1 MYNATVIPRAYSIK
15 GFDGI
20 GKGCYTFCKYID
32 GGFAMKARKLVGDHP
47 TFTDA
52 ELKVY
57 GETFS
62 RMLQCATV
70 SVKDSYDDTE
80 FAKLRAV
87 VEEDFPLLHKC
98 AERKTFSD
106 DCWMYKIPGKDTS
119 RNILLMSHHD
129 VVPAD
134 DDWTMPAFEGIIKD
148 GKVYGRGAADTKG
161 SLCAIL
167 FAAEEMLKEGIT
179 PPVNLYIVSSHN
191 EELGGDGMPTIR
203 QYFLENNITFE
214 VILDEG
220 GAIVEPP
227 LAGMDCEMC
236 AMVAVHEKGRLKL
249 KCTAQNESSHVSL
262 TAFKGNPVER
272 MAQFIQEITTKNIFI
287 RRLNP
292 QTRAMFTALAP
303 YCKLPMKILLSNLW
317 LFGGLLTKV
326 LPKLNA
332 TAGGMVGTTCNFQEI
347 QGSVNSKTCTSSVM
361 LRNINE
367 EDLKADYAAFKAVA
381 DKYGIT
387 LETERDQYYA
397 PADMDSPAYAY
408 TMDCLAKVFPR
419 YPAAPYILPA
429 GTDAWHLT
437 PVCNCVLRFAPTRM
451 SKQQLGSIHS
461 ADENLDISAIAEAAA
476 FYKYFTVNY
485 R

>member
-1 MYNATVIPRAYSIK
+1 
-15 GFDGI
+15 
-20 GKGCYTFCKYID
+20 
-32 GGFAMKARKLVGDHP
+32 MKARKLAGQHP
-47 TFTDA
+47 TFTQE

-57 GETFS
+57 AETFS

-70 SVKDSYDDTE
+70 SVKDSHDDTE

-87 VEEDFPLLHKC
+87 VESDFPTLHEKAQRMIL
-98 AERKTFSD
+98 AE
-106 DCWMYKIPGKDTS
+106 DCWMYKIPGRDPS

-134 DDWTMPAFEGIIKD
+134 DDWTIPAFEGIIKD

-167 FAAEEMLKEGIT
+167 FGMEEMLREGIQ
-179 PPVNLYIVSSHN
+179 PPVNVYIVSSHN
-191 EELGGDGMPTIR
+191 EELGGNGMAAT
-203 QYFLENNITFE
+203 LEYCQSNGITFE

-227 LAGMDCEMC
+227 LPGMNCEMC

-249 KCTAQNESSHVSL
+249 NCTAKNESSHVSL

-272 MAQFIQEITTKNIFI
+272 MAQFIQEITKGDVFLRKMNPMTK
-287 RRLNP
+287 
-292 QTRAMFTALAP
+292 AMFTGLAP
-303 YCKLPMKILLSNLW
+303 YCKFPMNLLFSNLW
-317 LFGGLLTKV
+317 LFGGILLKV
-326 LPKLNA
+326 LPKMNA
-332 TAGGMVGTTCNFQEI
+332 TAGGMVGTTCNFQKIE
-347 QGSVNSKTCTSSVM
+347 GSTNDKVCTASVM

-367 EDLKADYAAFKAVA
+367 EDLKVDYAAFKAIA

-387 LETERDQYYA
+387 LETERDEYYA
-397 PADMDSPAYAY
+397 PADMASPAYAY
-408 TMDCLAKVFPR
+408 TMDCLAKIFPR

-429 GTDAWHLT
+429 GTDAWRLT

-461 ADENLDISAIAEAAA
+461 ADENLDISAIGEAAV
-476 FYKYFTVNY
+476 FYKYFAVNY
-485 R
+485 K

>member
-1 MYNATVIPRAYSIK
+1 MKAS
-15 GFDGI
+15 
-20 GKGCYTFCKYID
+20 
-32 GGFAMKARKLVGDHP
+32 KARKLEGQHP
-47 TFTDA
+47 QFTKE
-52 ELKVY
+52 ELNVY
-57 GETFS
+57 AKTFS

-70 SVKDSYDDTE
+70 SVKDQHDDTE
-80 FAKLRAV
+80 FAKLRQV
-87 VEEDFPLLHKC
+87 VAEDFPLLQQK
-98 AERKTFSD
+98 AEHQLLAE

-167 FAAEEMLKEGIT
+167 FGMEEMLREGIV
-179 PPVNLYIVSSHN
+179 PPVNVYIVSSHN
-191 EELGGDGMPTIR
+191 EELGGNGMAAT
-203 QYFLENNITFE
+203 LEYCQKNNLTFE

-227 LAGMDCEMC
+227 LPGMNCEMC

-249 KCTAQNESSHVSL
+249 KCTARNESSHVSL

-272 MAQFIQEITTKNIFI
+272 MSQFINEITTKNVFI
-287 RRLNP
+287 RRLHP
-292 QTRAMFTALAP
+292 QPRAMFEGLAP
-303 YCKLPMKILLSNLW
+303 YCKLPMKVLFSNLW
-317 LFGGLLTKV
+317 LFGGILLKV
-326 LPKLNA
+326 LPKMNA
-332 TAGGMVGTTCNFQEI
+332 TAGGMIGTTCNFQSI
-347 QGSVNSKTCTSSVM
+347 QGSVNSKECTASVM
-361 LRNINE
+361 FRNINE

-387 LETERDQYYA
+387 LETERDEYYA
-397 PADMDSPAYAY
+397 PADMASPAYAY

-419 YPAAPYILPA
+419 FPAAPYILPA
-429 GTDAWHLT
+429 GTDAWRLT

-461 ADENLDISAIAEAAA
+461 ADENLDISAVAEAAA
-476 FYKYFTVNY
+476 FYKYFAANY
-485 R
+485 Q

>member
-1 MYNATVIPRAYSIK
+1 MIVL
-15 GFDGI
+15 
-20 GKGCYTFCKYID
+20 YII
-32 GGFAMKARKLVGDHP
+32 FAAVLLLAAVLLVNTALQTRSARKLEGQHP

-52 ELKVY
+52 ELETY
-57 GETFS
+57 GNTFA
-62 RMLQCATV
+62 RMLRCATV
-70 SVKDSYDDTE
+70 SVAEGHDDTE
-80 FAKLRAV
+80 FAKLRSV
-87 VEEDFPLLHKC
+87 VEEDFPLLHQK
-98 AERKTFSD
+98 AERRLLAE
-106 DCWMYKIPGKDTS
+106 DCWMYKIPGKDPS

-134 DDWTMPAFEGIIKD
+134 TDWTMPAFDGIIKD

-167 FAAEEMLKEGIT
+167 FAAEEMLRAGVT
-179 PPVNLYIVSSHN
+179 PPVNFYIVSSHN
-191 EELGGDGMPTIR
+191 EELGGNGMAATLAYC
-203 QYFLENNITFE
+203 QENGITFE

-249 KCTAQNESSHVSL
+249 KCKAENESSHVSL

-272 MAQFIQEITTKNIFI
+272 MSQFIHEITTKNIFI
-287 RRLNP
+287 RRLHP
-292 QTRAMFTALAP
+292 QTRGLFTGLAP
-303 YCKLPMKILLSNLW
+303 YCKLPMKLLLSNLW
-317 LFGGLLTKV
+317 LFGGLLTKI

-332 TAGGMVGTTCNFQEI
+332 TAGGMVGTTCNFQTI
-347 QGSVNSKTCTSSVM
+347 QGSVNSKVCTASVM

-387 LETERDQYYA
+387 LETERDEYYA
-397 PADMDSPAYAY
+397 PADMDSPAYRY

-419 YPAAPYILPA
+419 FPAAPYILPA
-429 GTDAWHLT
+429 GTDAWRLT

-451 SKQQLGSIHS
+451 SKQQLGSIHA

-476 FYKYFTVNY
+476 FYRYFVENY
-485 R
+485 C

>member
-1 MYNATVIPRAYSIK
+1 MIVL
-15 GFDGI
+15 
-20 GKGCYTFCKYID
+20 YILL
-32 GGFAMKARKLVGDHP
+32 AIVLVLAAVLLLNTCLQTRSARKLEGQHP

-52 ELKVY
+52 ELEAY
-57 GETFS
+57 GNTLS
-62 RMLQCATV
+62 RMLRCATI

-80 FAKLRAV
+80 FAKLRRV
-87 VEEDFPLLHKC
+87 VEEDFPLLHQK
-98 AERKTFSD
+98 AEHRLLSD
-106 DCWMYKIPGKDTS
+106 DCWLYKIPGKDTS

-129 VVPAD
+129 VVAAD
-134 DDWTMPAFEGIIKD
+134 TDWTVAPFEGIIKD

-167 FAAEEMLKEGIT
+167 FAAEEILRAGIT
-179 PPVNLYIVSSHN
+179 PPVNLYILSSHN
-191 EELGGDGMPTIR
+191 EELGGDGMAATLAFC
-203 QYFLENNITFE
+203 QENNITFE

-227 LAGMDCEMC
+227 LAGMNCEMC

-249 KCTAQNESSHVSL
+249 NCTAENESSHVSL
-262 TAFKGNPVER
+262 TGYKGNPVER
-272 MAQFIQEITTKNIFI
+272 MSQFIQEITTKNIFI

-292 QTRAMFTALAP
+292 QTRSMFASLAP
-303 YCKLPMKILLSNLW
+303 YCGLPMKVLLSNLW

-332 TAGGMVGTTCNFQEI
+332 TAGGMVGTTCNFQDI
-347 QGSVNSKTCTSSVM
+347 QGSVNSKKCTASVM
-361 LRNINE
+361 LRNISE

-387 LETERDQYYA
+387 LETQRDEYYG
-397 PADMDSPAYAY
+397 PADMDAPAYRY
-408 TMDCLAKVFPR
+408 TFDCLAKVFPR
-419 YPAAPYILPA
+419 FPAAPYILPA
-429 GTDAWHLT
+429 GTDAWRLT

-451 SKQQLGSIHS
+451 SKQQLGSIHA
-461 ADENLDISAIAEAAA
+461 ADENLDISAVAEAAA
-476 FYKYFTVNY
+476 FYKYFVENY

>member
-1 MYNATVIPRAYSIK
+1 MIILYIILAVIMLFIAILLINTMLQTR
-15 GFDGI
+15 
-20 GKGCYTFCKYID
+20 T
-32 GGFAMKARKLVGDHP
+32 ARKLAGEHP
-47 TFTDA
+47 VFTDTQ
-52 ELKVY
+52 LKVY

-70 SVKDSYDDTE
+70 SVKGSYDDTE
-80 FAKLRAV
+80 FAKLRST
-87 VEEDFPLLHKC
+87 VEKDFPLLHEI
-98 AERKTFSD
+98 AERNIFSD
-106 DCWMYKIPGKDTS
+106 DCWMYKIQGRDPS

-134 DDWTMPAFEGIIKD
+134 TDWTMPAFDGIIKD

-167 FAAEEMLKEGIT
+167 FAAEEMLRDGII

-191 EELGGDGMPTIR
+191 EELGGDGMAATLAYC
-203 QYFLENNITFE
+203 QENGITFD

-227 LAGMDCEMC
+227 LAGMNCEMC

-249 KCTAQNESSHVSL
+249 KCTARNESSHVSL

-272 MAQFIQEITTKNIFI
+272 MSQFIQQITSKNIFI
-287 RRLNP
+287 RKLHP
-292 QTRAMFTALAP
+292 QTRSMFASLAP
-303 YCKLPMKILLSNLW
+303 YCSLPMKVLLSNLW
-317 LFGGLLTKV
+317 LFGGLLTTV

-347 QGSVNSKTCTSSVM
+347 QGSVTGKVCTASVM

-367 EDLKADYAAFKAVA
+367 EDLNADYAAFKAVA

-387 LETERDQYYA
+387 LETERDEYYA
-397 PADMDSPAYAY
+397 PADMTSDAY
-408 TMDCLAKVFPR
+408 TYTLDCLAKVFPR

-429 GTDAWHLT
+429 GTDAWRLT

-451 SKQQLGSIHS
+451 SKQQLGSIHA
-461 ADENLDISAIAEAAA
+461 ADENLDISAIAEAAT
-476 FYKYFTVNY
+476 FYKYFVENF

>member
-1 MYNATVIPRAYSIK
+1 MIVLYVI
-15 GFDGI
+15 
-20 GKGCYTFCKYID
+20 
-32 GGFAMKARKLVGDHP
+32 FAAVLLLAAVLLVNTALQTRSARKLEGQHP

-52 ELKVY
+52 ELETY
-57 GETFS
+57 GNTFA
-62 RMLQCATV
+62 RMLRCATV
-70 SVKDSYDDTE
+70 SVAEGHDDTE
-80 FAKLRAV
+80 FAKLRSV
-87 VEEDFPLLHKC
+87 VEEDFPLLHQK
-98 AERKTFSD
+98 AERRLLAE
-106 DCWMYKIPGKDTS
+106 DCWMYKIPGKDPS

-134 DDWTMPAFEGIIKD
+134 TDWTMPAFDGIIKD

-167 FAAEEMLKEGIT
+167 FAAEEMLRAGVT
-179 PPVNLYIVSSHN
+179 PPVNFYIVSSHN
-191 EELGGDGMPTIR
+191 EELGGNGMAATLAYC
-203 QYFLENNITFE
+203 QENGITFE

-249 KCTAQNESSHVSL
+249 KCKAENESSHVSL

-272 MAQFIQEITTKNIFI
+272 MSQFIHEITTKNVFI
-287 RRLNP
+287 RRLHP
-292 QTRAMFTALAP
+292 QTRGLFTGLAP
-303 YCKLPMKILLSNLW
+303 YCKLPMKLLLSNLW
-317 LFGGLLTKV
+317 LFGGLLTKI

-332 TAGGMVGTTCNFQEI
+332 TAGGMVGTTCNFQTI
-347 QGSVNSKTCTSSVM
+347 QGSVNSKVCTASVM

-387 LETERDQYYA
+387 LETERDEYYA
-397 PADMDSPAYAY
+397 PADMDSPAYRY
-408 TMDCLAKVFPR
+408 TMDCLAKIFPR
-419 YPAAPYILPA
+419 FPAAPYILPA
-429 GTDAWHLT
+429 GTDAWRLT

-451 SKQQLGSIHS
+451 SKQQLGSIHA

-476 FYKYFTVNY
+476 FYRYFVENY

>member
-1 MYNATVIPRAYSIK
+1 MIILYTILGILLLLAAVLLLNTALKTRNARALE
-15 GFDGI
+15 GQ
-20 GKGCYTFCKYID
+20 
-32 GGFAMKARKLVGDHP
+32 HP
-47 TFTDA
+47 VFTDT
-52 ELKVY
+52 ELEEYANV
-57 GETFS
+57 FS
-62 RMLQCATV
+62 RMLRCATV
-70 SVKDSYDDTE
+70 SVKDQYDDTE
-80 FAKLRAV
+80 FAKLRSV
-87 VEEDFPLLHKC
+87 VEEAFPLLHQK
-98 AERKTFSD
+98 AERRILAD
-106 DCWMYKIPGKDTS
+106 DCWMYKIPGKDSS

-129 VVPAD
+129 VVAAD
-134 DDWTMPAFEGIIKD
+134 TDWTMPAFDGIIRD

-167 FAAEEMLKEGIT
+167 FAAEEMLRAGT
-179 PPVNLYIVSSHN
+179 VPPVNLYILSSHN
-191 EELGGDGMPTIR
+191 EELGGDGMSATLAYC
-203 QYFLENNITFE
+203 QENGITFE

-227 LAGMDCEMC
+227 LAGMNCEMC

-249 KCTAQNESSHVSL
+249 KCTVRNESSHVSL

-272 MAQFIQEITTKNIFI
+272 MSQFIQEITTGNIFI

-292 QTRAMFTALAP
+292 QTRSMFASLAP
-303 YCKLPMKILLSNLW
+303 YCKLPMKVLLSNLW

-332 TAGGMVGTTCNFQEI
+332 TAGGMVGTTCNFQDI
-347 QGSVNSKTCTSSVM
+347 QGSVTGKVCTASVM

-387 LETERDQYYA
+387 LETERDEYYPA
-397 PADMDSPAYAY
+397 ADMDSPAYRYAF
-408 TMDCLAKVFPR
+408 DCLAKVFPR
-419 YPAAPYILPA
+419 FPAAPYILPA
-429 GTDAWHLT
+429 GTDAWRLT

-451 SKQQLGSIHS
+451 NKQQLGSIHA
-461 ADENLDISAIAEAAA
+461 ADENLDVSAVAEAAA
-476 FYKYFTVNY
+476 FYKYFVENY

>member
-1 MYNATVIPRAYSIK
+1 MIVLYIIFAAIAALAAALFLNAAILTR
-15 GFDGI
+15 
-20 GKGCYTFCKYID
+20 
-32 GGFAMKARKLVGDHP
+32 KARKLEGQHP

-52 ELKVY
+52 ELETY
-57 GETFS
+57 GNTFS

-80 FAKLRAV
+80 FAKLRSV
-87 VEEDFPLLHKC
+87 VEADFPLLHEK
-98 AERKTFSD
+98 AECRILAE
-106 DCWMYKIPGKDTS
+106 DCWLYKIPGKDPT

-134 DDWTMPAFEGIIKD
+134 NDWTMPAFDGIIRD

-167 FAAEEMLKEGIT
+167 FAAEEMLRAGVT
-179 PPVNLYIVSSHN
+179 PPVNLYILSSHN
-191 EELGGDGMPTIR
+191 EELGGNGMPATLAYC
-203 QYFLENNITFE
+203 QENGITFE

-236 AMVAVHEKGRLKL
+236 SMVAVHEKGRLKL
-249 KCTAQNESSHVSL
+249 KCTVENESSHVSL

-272 MAQFIQEITTKNIFI
+272 MSQFIQEITTKNIFI
-287 RRLNP
+287 RRLHP
-292 QTRAMFTALAP
+292 ETRGLFTGLAP
-303 YCKLPMKILLSNLW
+303 YCKLPMKLLLSNLW
-317 LFGGLLTKV
+317 LFGGLLTKL

-332 TAGGMVGTTCNFQEI
+332 TAGGMVGTTCNFQDI
-347 QGSVNSKTCTSSVM
+347 HGSVNSKVCTASVM

-387 LETERDQYYA
+387 LETEREEYYA
-397 PADMDSPAYAY
+397 PADMASPAYRY
-408 TMDCLAKVFPR
+408 TMDCLGKVFPR
-419 YPAAPYILPA
+419 FPAAPYILPA
-429 GTDAWHLT
+429 GTDAWRLT

-476 FYKYFTVNY
+476 FYKYFVENY

>member
-1 MYNATVIPRAYSIK
+1 MVVFWIVLALIAVLVAALLLNTALQTK
-15 GFDGI
+15 N
-20 GKGCYTFCKYID
+20 
-32 GGFAMKARKLVGDHP
+32 ARKLEGEHP
-47 TFTDA
+47 TFTEE
-52 ELKVY
+52 ELIGY
-57 GETFS
+57 GKTFS

-70 SVKDSYDDTE
+70 SVKDHYDDME

-87 VEEDFPLLHKC
+87 VEEDFPLLHKSC
-98 AERKTFSD
+98 EHRLLSD
-106 DCWMYKIPGKDTS
+106 DCWLYKIPGKDTS

-129 VVPAD
+129 VVAAD
-134 DDWTMPAFEGIIKD
+134 TDWTMPAFDGIIKD

-167 FAAEEMLKEGIT
+167 FAMEEMLRDGVV
-179 PPVNLYIVSSHN
+179 PPVNVYIVSSHN
-191 EELGGDGMPTIR
+191 EELGGDGMVATLDYCR
-203 QYFLENNITFE
+203 ENGITFE

-227 LAGMDCEMC
+227 IAGMNCEMC

-249 KCTAQNESSHVSL
+249 KCTVKNESSHVSL

-272 MAQFIQEITTKNIFI
+272 MSQFIQEITTKNIFI
-287 RRLNP
+287 RRLHS
-292 QTRAMFTALAP
+292 QTRGMFASLAP
-303 YCKLPMKILLSNLW
+303 YCKFPMKVLFSNLW
-317 LFGGLLTKV
+317 LFGGILTKI

-347 QGSVNSKTCTSSVM
+347 QGSVTSKVCTASVM

-367 EDLKADYAAFKAVA
+367 EDLKADYSAFKAVA
-381 DKYGIT
+381 DKYGVT
-387 LETERDQYYA
+387 LETERDEYYA
-397 PADMDSPAYAY
+397 PADMASPAYAY
-408 TMDCLAKVFPR
+408 TLECLAKIFPR
-419 YPAAPYILPA
+419 YPAAPYVLPA
-429 GTDAWHLT
+429 GTDAWRLT

-461 ADENLDISAIAEAAA
+461 ADENLDIAAVAEAAA
-476 FYKYFTVNY
+476 FYRYFAENY

>member
-1 MYNATVIPRAYSIK
+1 MNVLYVI
-15 GFDGI
+15 
-20 GKGCYTFCKYID
+20 
-32 GGFAMKARKLVGDHP
+32 FAAVLLLAAVLLVNTALQTRSARKLEGQHP

-52 ELKVY
+52 ELETY
-57 GETFS
+57 GNTFA
-62 RMLQCATV
+62 RMLRCATV
-70 SVKDSYDDTE
+70 SVAEGHDDTE
-80 FAKLRAV
+80 FAKLRSV
-87 VEEDFPLLHKC
+87 VEEDFPLLHQK
-98 AERKTFSD
+98 AERRLLAE
-106 DCWMYKIPGKDTS
+106 DCWMYKIPGKDPS

-134 DDWTMPAFEGIIKD
+134 TDWTMPAFDGIIKD

-167 FAAEEMLKEGIT
+167 FAAEEMLRAGVT
-179 PPVNLYIVSSHN
+179 PPVNFYIVSSHN
-191 EELGGDGMPTIR
+191 EELGGNGMAATLAYC
-203 QYFLENNITFE
+203 QENGITFE

-249 KCTAQNESSHVSL
+249 KCKAENESSHVSL

-272 MAQFIQEITTKNIFI
+272 MSQFIHEITTKNIFI
-287 RRLNP
+287 RRLHP
-292 QTRAMFTALAP
+292 QTRGLFTGLAP
-303 YCKLPMKILLSNLW
+303 YCKLPMKLLLSNLW
-317 LFGGLLTKV
+317 LFGGLLTKI

-332 TAGGMVGTTCNFQEI
+332 TAGGMVGTTCNFQTI
-347 QGSVNSKTCTSSVM
+347 QGSVNSKVCTASVM

-387 LETERDQYYA
+387 LETERDEYYA
-397 PADMDSPAYAY
+397 PADMDSPAYRY

-419 YPAAPYILPA
+419 FPAAPYILPA
-429 GTDAWHLT
+429 GTDAWRLT

-451 SKQQLGSIHS
+451 SKQQLGSIHA

-476 FYKYFTVNY
+476 FYRYFVENY

>member
-1 MYNATVIPRAYSIK
+1 MIVLYIILALIVLLLGALLLNTALQTRGARALK
-15 GFDGI
+15 GE
-20 GKGCYTFCKYID
+20 
-32 GGFAMKARKLVGDHP
+32 HP
-47 TFTDA
+47 TFTQA
-52 ELKVY
+52 ELESY
-57 GETFS
+57 GKTFS

-87 VEEDFPLLHKC
+87 VEEDFPLLHQK
-98 AERKTFSD
+98 ADRILLSD
-106 DCWMYKIPGKDTS
+106 DCWLYKIPGKDPS

-129 VVPAD
+129 VVAAD
-134 DDWTMPAFEGIIKD
+134 RDWTMPAFEGIIQD

-167 FAAEEMLKEGIT
+167 FAAEEMLREGVQ
-179 PPVNLYIVSSHN
+179 PPVNFYIASSHN
-191 EELGGDGMPTIR
+191 EELGGDGMPAM
-203 QYFLENNITFE
+203 LEYCREKGITFE

-227 LAGMDCEMC
+227 IAGMSCEMC

-249 KCTAQNESSHVSL
+249 KCTVKNESSHVSL

-272 MAQFIQEITTKNIFI
+272 MSQFIQEITAKNIFI
-287 RRLNP
+287 RRLHP
-292 QTRAMFTALAP
+292 QTRSMFTALAP
-303 YCKLPMKILLSNLW
+303 YCKLPMKLLFSNLW

-332 TAGGMVGTTCNFQEI
+332 TAGGMVGTTCNFQQI
-347 QGSVNSKTCTSSVM
+347 QGSVTDKVCTASVM

-381 DKYGIT
+381 DKHGVT
-387 LETERDQYYA
+387 LETERDEYYA
-397 PADMDSPAYAY
+397 PADMASLAYAY
-408 TMDCLAKVFPR
+408 TLECLAKVFPR

-429 GTDAWHLT
+429 GTDAWRLT
-437 PVCNCVLRFAPTRM
+437 PICNCVLRFAPTRM
-451 SKQQLGSIHS
+451 SKQQLGSIHA
-461 ADENLDISAIAEAAA
+461 ADENLDISAVAEAAA
-476 FYKYFTVNY
+476 FYRYFVENY

>member
-1 MYNATVIPRAYSIK
+1 MTVLFIIAAVLLVLAAVLLLNTVLQTKNTRVLK
-15 GFDGI
+15 GE
-20 GKGCYTFCKYID
+20 
-32 GGFAMKARKLVGDHP
+32 HP

-52 ELKVY
+52 ELEVY
-57 GETFS
+57 GKTFS

-80 FAKLRAV
+80 FAKLRSV
-87 VEEDFPLLHKC
+87 VEEDFPLLHQK
-98 AERKTFSD
+98 AERIILSD
-106 DCWMYKIPGKDTS
+106 DCWMYKIPGKDPS

-134 DDWTMPAFEGIIKD
+134 KDWTMPAFDGIIRD

-167 FAAEEMLKEGIT
+167 FATEEMLRDGCT

-191 EELGGDGMPTIR
+191 EELGGDGMSAALAYCR
-203 QYFLENNITFE
+203 ENNITFE

-249 KCTAQNESSHVSL
+249 KCTVKNESSHVSL

-272 MAQFIQEITTKNIFI
+272 MSQFIQEITTKNIFI

-292 QTRAMFTALAP
+292 QTRSMFASLAP
-303 YCKLPMKILLSNLW
+303 YCKLPMKVLLSNLW
-317 LFGGLLTKV
+317 LFGGLLTRV

-347 QGSVNSKTCTSSVM
+347 QGSVTGKVCTASVM

-367 EDLKADYAAFKAVA
+367 EDLKTDYAAFKAIA
-381 DKYGIT
+381 DKHGVT
-387 LETERDQYYA
+387 LETERDEYYA
-397 PADMDSPAYAY
+397 PADMDSPAYRY
-408 TMDCLAKVFPR
+408 TLDCLAKIFPR
-419 YPAAPYILPA
+419 FPAAPYILPA
-429 GTDAWHLT
+429 GTDAWRLT

-451 SKQQLGSIHS
+451 SKQQLGSIHA

-476 FYKYFTVNY
+476 FYKYFVENY

>member
-1 MYNATVIPRAYSIK
+1 MVILFLLLLFVAVLLVNTARTSA
-15 GFDGI
+15 
-20 GKGCYTFCKYID
+20 
-32 GGFAMKARKLVGDHP
+32 KARKLEGQHP
-47 TFTDA
+47 VFTEE
-52 ELKVY
+52 ELKNY

-87 VEEDFPLLHKC
+87 VEADFPLLHQK
-98 AERKTFSD
+98 AERMIFGS

-129 VVPAD
+129 VVAAD
-134 DDWTMPAFEGIIKD
+134 TDWTEPPFDGIIKE

-167 FAAEEMLKEGIT
+167 FGMEQMLREGII
-179 PPVNLYIVSSHN
+179 PPMNVYIVSSHN
-191 EELGGDGMPTIR
+191 EELGGDGMPKV
-203 QYFLENNITFE
+203 LEYCQQAGITFE

-227 LAGMDCEMC
+227 LAGMNCEMC

-249 KCTAQNESSHVSL
+249 TCTARNESSHVSL
-262 TAFKGNPVER
+262 TGFKGNPVER

-292 QTRAMFTALAP
+292 QTKAMFQSLAP
-303 YCKLPMKILLSNLW
+303 YCSFPMKLLMSNLW
-317 LFGGLLTKV
+317 LFGPILLKV
-326 LPKLNA
+326 LPKMNA
-332 TAGGMVGTTCNFQEI
+332 TAGGMIGTTCNFQKIEGGVTEKI
-347 QGSVNSKTCTSSVM
+347 CTSSVM

-387 LETERDQYYA
+387 LETERDEYYA
-397 PADMDSPAYAY
+397 PADMDSAAYAY
-408 TMDCLAKVFPR
+408 TMDCLAKIFPR
-419 YPAAPYILPA
+419 FPAAPYILPA
-429 GTDAWHLT
+429 GTDAWRLT
-437 PVCNCVLRFAPTRM
+437 PVCDCVLRFAPTRM
-451 SKQQLGSIHS
+451 SKQQLGSIHA

-485 R
+485 K

>member
-1 MYNATVIPRAYSIK
+1 MIILYILLTLIAVLLAVLLLNT
-15 GFDGI
+15 GFR
-20 GKGCYTFCKYID
+20 TRN
-32 GGFAMKARKLVGDHP
+32 ARKPVGEHP
-47 TFTDA
+47 AFADA
-52 ELKVY
+52 QLKVY

-80 FAKLRAV
+80 FAKLRGV
-87 VEEDFPLLHKC
+87 VEKDFPLLHEK
-98 AERKTFSD
+98 AERKIFSD
-106 DCWMYKIPGKDTS
+106 DCWMYKIPGRDTG

-129 VVPAD
+129 VVAAD
-134 DDWTMPAFEGIIKD
+134 TDWTMPAFDGIIKD

-167 FAAEEMLKEGIT
+167 FAAEELLRSGEI

-191 EELGGDGMPTIR
+191 EELGGDGMAATLAYC
-203 QYFLENNITFE
+203 QENGITFE

-227 LAGMDCEMC
+227 LAGMSCEMC

-249 KCTAQNESSHVSL
+249 KCTVKNESSHISL

-272 MAQFIQEITTKNIFI
+272 MSRFIQEITDKNIFI
-287 RRLNP
+287 RRLHP
-292 QTRAMFTALAP
+292 QTRSMFTALAP
-303 YCKLPMKILLSNLW
+303 YCSFPMKVLLSNLW

-347 QGSVNSKTCTSSVM
+347 RGSVTDKVCTATVM

-367 EDLKADYAAFKAVA
+367 EDLKADYLAFKAVA

-387 LETERDQYYA
+387 LETERDEYYA
-397 PADMDSPAYAY
+397 PADMNSPAYAY
-408 TMDCLAKVFPR
+408 TMDCLARIFPR

-429 GTDAWHLT
+429 GTDAWRLT

-451 SKQQLGSIHS
+451 SKQQLGSIHA
-461 ADENLDISAIAEAAA
+461 ADENLDIAAVAEAAA
-476 FYKYFTVNY
+476 FYKYFVKNY
-485 R
+485 P